1 LEFFVHKRDSG
12 HDEKSAVPAWTAL

>member
-1 LEFFVHKRDSG
+1 VHKRDSG